1 MDSAKVPS
9 SSSASANPGTKMR
22 RRGGGGLAALLVV
35 GLFRAML
42 TDPDAK
48 LSSLLMKKK

>member
-22 RRGGGGLAALLVV
+22 RRGGGLAALLVV
-35 GLFRAML
+35 GLFRAIL